1 MNTLLSLAVVAFAC
15 IGAVTLVVKSI
26 EFIVYLTSRNDK
38 YDDRLDIVE
47 KKLDAWIDKL
57 DKKNTPHETV

>member
-1 MNTLLSLAVVAFAC
+1 MNTLLSLAVFAFAC

-26 EFIVYLTSRNDK
+26 EFIVCLTSLNDK
-38 YDDRLDIVE
+38 YDRVE

-57 DKKNTPHETV
+57 DKKNTPHENT